1 MADSNSS
8 GCSGRVPALMD
19 TRTQCSACN
28 TSNNISL
35 WRHTTNN
42 HTYHYNKHLSV
53 MCNLNNFGVAC
64 YAFAQILCHIYN
76 KMDLLPPHITYDI
89 QLLELDIYYK
99 VKCQAHQASS
109 TQTTK
114 NFYGKVNYQFVLKT
128 ICIYRA
134 MQIMTF
140 LIKSNNCGNLWP

>member
-64 YAFAQILCHIYN
+64 YTFAQILCHIFTTKCICY
-76 KMDLLPPHITYDI
+76 HIRHTAPWT
-89 QLLELDIYYK
+89 YK

-114 NFYGKVNYQFVLKT
+114 NLYGKVNYQFVLKT